1 MTATKFSSIFL
12 LLCLSLLS
20 AGCWNSREL
29 SDMGIVIGMGIDKM
43 PETNQYRVSFQI
55 VNPGAISMGSRSGGG
70 GRGAMPVTVYSDT
83 GHTLFSALRKT
94 SQKVSRQLF
103 FAHIQLI
110 VIGESLA
117 REGIGELFDVIERS
131 HEFRLNSPIIIS
143 RETDAESI
151 LRMILPL
158 ESTSAKGISKRMEI
172 TTNVWAQTVNVEVK
186 DVIKA
191 LSGPGEPAISGVLIT
206 KDPKIGGSKS
216 NLEETKLPSI
226 LVIKGVALFNQGK
239 LVDWLDGNKARGV
252 LWILNKM
259 KGTVLNVPCEDK
271 KEGTSIELIRSN
283 TGIKVRM
290 ENGDPVFHIAIREE
304 GNVSEVHCPVDLS
317 KRKEIVKLQHQWAD
331 ETKKE
336 VVEAIKAAQ
345 AKKIDLFGFGD
356 AVKRTYPKG
365 WSKMENDWPALFA
378 QSKIEVQVQAYLRRT
393 GMRTKPYMK
402 KEPGALS

>member
-1 MTATKFSSIFL
+1 MRATKFSSIFL
-12 LLCLSLLS
+12 LLCLSLLL

-29 SDMGIVIGMGIDKM
+29 SDMGIVVGMGIDKM

-70 GRGAMPVTVYSDT
+70 RGAMPVTVYSDT
-83 GHTLFSALRKT
+83 GHTVFSALRKT

-110 VIGESLA
+110 VISESLA
-117 REGIGELFDVIERS
+117 KEGIQDLFDVIERS

-143 RETDAESI
+143 RETDAESV
-151 LRMILPL
+151 LKMILPL
-158 ESTSAKGISKRMEI
+158 ESTTAKGISKRMEI
-172 TTNVWAQTVNVEVK
+172 TTRVWAQTVNAEVK

-206 KDPKIGGSKS
+206 EDPKIGGSKS
-216 NLEETKLPSI
+216 NLEKTKLPSY
-226 LVIKGVALFNQGK
+226 LVIRGVALFEQGK
-239 LVDWLDGNKARGV
+239 LVHWLDGDKARGV

-259 KGTVLNVPCEDK
+259 KSTVVNIPCEDK

-283 TGIKVRM
+283 TQIKVRM
-290 ENGDPVFHIAIREE
+290 ENDNPVFHIAIREE
-304 GNVSEVHCPVDLS
+304 GNVTEVHCPVDLS
-317 KRKEIVKLQHQWAD
+317 KREEIVKLQNQWAD

-336 VVEAIKAAQ
+336 VMESIKAAQ
-345 AKKIDLFGFGD
+345 SKKIDIFGFGD

-365 WSKMENDWPALFA
+365 WSKMEKDWPTMFA
-378 QSKIEVQVQAYLRRT
+378 ESKIEVQVQAYVRRT
-393 GMRTKPYMK
+393 GMRTKPYLK
-402 KEPGALS
+402 KEQSAH